1 MRKTKKWM
9 AGIMAAIMTVG
20 LLAGCGGG
28 GQEPAAESGSAS
40 ETGSTEAAAN
50 EDSTADAAQTPEG
63 QTYNGQDVSEPVE
76 LVMYYIGDKPE
87 DEEKVLGEINK
98 VLQEKINATLVLKNL
113 SMSDYSTKYSLTLAG
128 GEDVDMIY
136 TSTWAFYQS
145 EANKGAF
152 AEVTDQVRAD
162 YMPLTMANQAEA
174 AWGQAKINGKVYF
187 VPGNMANVSMNAFL
201 IRGDLRE
208 KYGLEPLDSIEDL
221 EAYYTAVA
229 NDPDSG
235 VQFPYAASQN
245 NAEGRYAMLFSG
257 NDFVRIEGSIADYI
271 TYKYSEDFTADDLVW
286 LYDTQEYVEYAKQM
300 KEWADKG
307 FWSKSAIANAT
318 DTKDAFLNGTS
329 ASYVW
334 NLGTVGAAA
343 SQMEGEHPEW
353 KPEIYDITPDAH
365 RYFAAY
371 TGDGVAVTA
380 NSKHQ
385 DRAFMAIDLLKFDP
399 DLYYLMR
406 HGIEGVHYE
415 KTSDT
420 TWMPATDMAKY
431 PYGTGFSWGFK
442 NSGLDLTREDQN
454 AYQTEIGKRWTEGA
468 VESPTAAFSF
478 DDTNVKNELAN
489 LKNVYTQ
496 YIPLLD
502 LGLVEDVDAT
512 LAEFHKQAQAAGMD
526 KVLEEVKTQLA
537 AYLDSI
543 Q

>member
-1 MRKTKKWM
+1 MIKTKKWM
-9 AGIMAAIMTVG
+9 AGIMAAAMTAG
-20 LLAGCGGG
+20 MLTGCGGG
-28 GQEPAAESGSAS
+28 GQTQNSAGTAEADSA
-40 ETGSTEAAAN
+40 TQ
-50 EDSTADAAQTPEG
+50 ADAGSVEETETIQDSAAK
-63 QTYNGQDVSEPVE
+63 TYNGQDVSEPVE
-76 LVMYYIGDKPE
+76 LVMYYIGDRPE
-87 DEEKVLGEINK
+87 DEDKELDQINDL
-98 VLQEKINATLVLKNL
+98 LQEKINATLTLKNL

-128 GEDVDMIY
+128 GENVDMIY

-145 EANKGAF
+145 EDNKGAF
-152 AEVTDQVRAD
+152 AEVTEQVRED
-162 YMPLTMANQAEA
+162 YMPLTMENQAEA
-174 AWGQAKINGKVYF
+174 SWGQAQIDGRVYF
-187 VPGNMANVSMNAFL
+187 VPGNMANVSMNAYL

-208 KYGLEPLDSIEDL
+208 KYGLEPLKNIDDL
-221 EAYYTAVA
+221 EAYYAAVA

-245 NAEGRYAMLFSG
+245 NAEGRYAMLFAG
-257 NDFVRIEGSIADYI
+257 NDFVRIEGSIADYV

-286 LYDTQEYVEYAKQM
+286 LYGTEEYKAFANKM

-307 FWSKSAIANAT
+307 FWSRSAIANAT
-318 DTKDAFLNGTS
+318 DTRDSFQNGTS
-329 ASYVW
+329 ASFVW
-334 NLGTVGAAA
+334 NLGTAGAVA
-343 SQMEGEHPEW
+343 SQVEAEHPEW
-353 KPEIYDITPDAH
+353 KPEIYDITPDAN
-365 RYFAAY
+365 RFFAAY

-380 NSKHQ
+380 SSRHQ
-385 DRAFMAIDLLKFDP
+385 DRAFMAIDLLKYDP
-399 DLYYLMR
+399 DVYYLMR

-415 KTSDT
+415 KTSDK
-420 TWMPATDMAKY
+420 TWMPAADLSKY

-454 AYQTEIGKRWTEGA
+454 TYQTEIGKKWTQDA

-512 LAEFHKQAQAAGMD
+512 LEEFQKQAQAAGID
-526 KVLEEVKTQLA
+526 KILEEAKTQLT
-537 AYLDSI
+537 AYLASI

>member
-1 MRKTKKWM
+1 MKAKKWITGILAASM
-9 AGIMAAIMTVG
+9 AMSMLT
-20 LLAGCGGG
+20 GCGGG
-28 GQEPAAESGSAS
+28 NKDEAKKTGEVAEGK
-40 ETGSTEAAAN
+40 
-50 EDSTADAAQTPEG
+50 
-63 QTYNGQDVSEPVE
+63 TYNGQDVSEPVE

-87 DEEKVLGEINK
+87 DEDKVLEEVNK
-98 VLQEKINATLVLKNL
+98 HLKEKINATLVLKNL
-113 SMSDYSTKYSLTLAG
+113 SMSDYSTKYALTLAG
-128 GEDVDMIY
+128 GENIDMIY
-136 TSTWAFYQS
+136 TSAWAFYQT

-152 AEVTDQVRAD
+152 AEVTEEVKND
-162 YMPLTMANQAEA
+162 YMPLTVENQAEA
-174 AWGQAKINGKVYF
+174 AWGQASIDGKVYF
-187 VPGNMANVSMNAFL
+187 VPGNLANVSMNA
-201 IRGDLRE
+201 IVVRGDLRE
-208 KYGLEPLDSIEDL
+208 KYGLEPIDSIEDL
-221 EAYYTAVA
+221 GAYYEAIA

-245 NAEGRYAMLFSG
+245 NAEGRYAMLFAG
-257 NDFVRIEGSIADYI
+257 NDFVRIEGAIADYI
-271 TYKYSEDFTADDLVW
+271 TYQYSEDFSADDLVW
-286 LYDTQEYVEYAKQM
+286 LYGTEEYLEYAKLM

-334 NLGTVGAAA
+334 NLGTVGAAG
-343 SQMEGEHPEW
+343 SQMEKEHPDW

-399 DLYYLMR
+399 DLYHLVRY
-406 HGIEGVHYE
+406 GVEGVHYDKTGE
-415 KTSDT
+415 K
-420 TWMPATDMAKY
+420 TWMPAEENAKY

-442 NSGLDLTREDQN
+442 NSQLDLRREDQN
-454 AYQTEIGKRWTEGA
+454 AQQTAIGKKWTDEA

-478 DDTNVKNELAN
+478 DDSKVKNELAN

-502 LGLVEDVDAT
+502 LGLVDDVEAT
-512 LAEFHKQAQAAGMD
+512 LEEFQKQAEAAGLE
-526 KVLEEVKTQLA
+526 KILEEAKAQISA
-537 AYLDSI
+537 FMESAK
-543 Q
+543 